1 MFGKSKYYD
10 AIVANLRRI
19 LGAPEATE
27 AELDTQLSAMDDFS
41 AVEQAAQANVDAA
54 VTAER
59 DQLKSQV
66 ETLKADLTLANTRLA
81 DANTRATDAES
92 KVAKLTTDLA
102 NAENERNTLAG
113 KVAQLQAGNDPT
125 PRVADGGIATPVANV
140 SDKLEGFVVK
150 TPDLAKRVLGKRA
163 AS

>member
-19 LGAPEATE
+19 LGAPDATE
-27 AELDTQLSAMDDFS
+27 AELDTQLSAMEDFT
-41 AVEQAAQANVDAA
+41 AVEQAAQGNVDAA
-54 VTAER
+54 ITAER
-59 DQLKSQV
+59 DQLKIQIEAV
-66 ETLKADLTLANTRLA
+66 KADLALANTRLA
-81 DANTRATDAES
+81 EANTRANDAEG

-102 NAENERNTLAG
+102 AVENERNTLAG
-113 KVAQLQAGNDPT
+113 KVASLQAAKDTT
-125 PRVADGGIATPVANV
+125 PRVTDPGLATPVAAV
-140 SDKLEGFVVK
+140 TDKLEGYVVK